1 MVAKDETTRA
11 RIDNI
16 KAELLST
23 STCTSATVAALEELL
38 LKKEEAATQKENVRV
53 KVQTTA
59 AARRRAGTATAAA
72 SATVDVTKQK
82 CGTLAPREKYILATE
97 VANKTLQTLADALK
111 NPALAIASSKSKP
124 VTAED
129 ARKPA
134 RPRPGHTTTS
144 STSQKPLRER
154 SISQI
159 NNSPQK
165 RVPRRSS
172 SYSSFLSPGP
182 DPGIVATAE
191 CARTAFAYL
200 GTPEASKVLGKDSQ
214 ELQYENGVLVLIGK
228 LVALGLDNLASKEL
242 RALKKRLDRYL
253 TRGAG
258 KEPLRSAPQHT
269 GTAEKDGL
277 ASLLDFAAINS
288 KSPAVPLVA
297 SFQSYTLRI
306 IAKLKRP
313 RTVEATWDYLK
324 MSNPSSP
331 ANLLWHTAKTPT
343 SQAKAARQLESLA
356 QTVLSLCP
364 SVSSADDANTLQPSA
379 ETVLLLQHLAFSIRK
394 QWWGLVNHQGNE
406 VQELAEPF
414 AKCLIA
420 FARRSQLIP
429 SKKYKL
435 AETLYADLVGLP
447 DDFASS
453 ESGTASSTA
462 NKALYSLAQA
472 AGLSDR
478 ALRWLGSSKTSSAS
492 STSAAKQAART
503 IRIAIITLEAYLKGD
518 KKSDLEETIT
528 NALEALHGSLGG
540 SAVDLETLFA
550 EVNSLRRTATKLLVA
565 SLSVPA
571 TAESSSI
578 ERYAVPIIAASVHFS
593 ARFLGTRLPDDADAR
608 TKIRHRERITVAWKC
623 VKSTLDSVV
632 ACCKQNIKSPEE
644 WKEMDTVLQECSRII
659 RRFEEE
665 FENGTFSNGEGA
677 VIIGSYTVKLSNAYW
692 ALYLQLRKARCN
704 AEHLVVAMQRSID
717 LLESKSTPE
726 KVSGLLPMKLEQL
739 GDAYEDLQQSE
750 NSRNAYRQCL
760 NNHLNEDV
768 LQQLSEAAARSS
780 VSAIF
785 TSDGPLNIL
794 ARVLKAYHH
803 LVVKFGVQQQHEV
816 AFYDD
821 EELEPGARGALLE
834 VQTGFFSRTLSRNRQ
849 WDSSLNKSIC
859 ILAERLQQLYP
870 PQTYPI
876 RHLRLSVTL
885 LQLSQHDLP
894 VVFEQPSLSDLAP
907 DDKSRVSGS
916 QDEALK
922 NHERHLKALCM
933 LKFSMRDTSPST
945 SILRKCFATWESIV
959 NSATSWA
966 ALEDCIDNTETWL
979 QDLQACLE
987 FLNAK
992 GEEYL
997 ALPLLHLLIAT
1008 LELRKDSDAS
1018 ELVTTLSILGL
1029 QFIRLG
1035 YSGKAGLSLAK
1046 AEALIHRETCSVEAK
1061 LQWHMAYSE
1070 YLLGIGN
1077 TAKCLTIMS
1086 NAQSIALADS
1096 QFMNLAKPT
1105 TTLSGRLR
1113 FNRILADA
1121 SYIQSLL
1128 ATSTGLY
1135 RQASRHARQCVTL
1148 NRRIWAAL
1156 ESRVNVRKMATAED
1170 TDSDA
1175 GAAFDPLMSVRNDKG
1190 MPLVMS
1196 VTHDALSGPEFWSLV
1211 PALYRALMQQSQI
1224 FAHQGLLHEAI
1235 HVAEQAGKIASST
1248 GSATLM
1254 TDNTSWR
1261 ADCWAQSGRPD
1272 KAESILNT
1280 LSLASSRKCLS
1291 TAGYHSAIART
1302 HHWNNRYGEEIE
1314 SYVNMEQLL
1323 KELSS
1328 SLYMRSLET
1337 FSPSV
1342 DALADQISSLALQPT
1357 APSKARVGTRGRKP
1371 VAKAAP
1377 KVVPKSVTNART
1389 RTTAAATAK
1398 AVPKSTRQAK
1408 SPTIAETPSIADQCS
1423 ALQILQASMRDRAIL
1438 ANILHDDLT
1447 RALELLRE
1455 AEEVQSGMD
1464 QEVSH
1469 MWATFKAR
1477 LAQST
1482 KQIAEDFNVNTLPE
1496 STIAFPAFGLKEST
1510 SSETATTKKGTVAPS
1525 KGGRTKKR
1533 SKEDF
1538 METLREARERLVEA
1552 HSLCA
1557 TNGSNHL
1564 FRQTSMALGHVTVL
1578 MSAVCGSELPGSL
1591 HPLYAAYMSEV
1602 PKVNALRLVQESTEG
1617 EKEQMSRDECL
1628 QWPVLDHSR
1637 FALGSISD
1645 FQKDYIDIIPDTWT
1659 AVSLELSE
1667 ARDELFI
1674 TRFESGLSPF
1684 VLRLPLARHASREMD
1699 EEEFSFA
1706 DGKRDFDEI
1715 IELSDFS
1722 TRSAKDMTSREA
1734 RQQWWAEREALDTRL
1749 HELLINMENIWLG
1762 GFKGVFSQ
1770 FERQPTLLARFRKS
1784 FESILNN
1791 HLPSRRKKSQQ
1802 KRPILDT
1809 RVLELF
1815 VGLGDATNEDLD
1827 LDESLMDLIYFVVD
1841 VLQFNGE
1848 HNAYDE
1854 LDFDAMVVETYEALR
1869 AYHSASQKLNT
1880 AIRHTILILDNNL
1893 HAFPWE
1899 SLPCLEQLSIS
1910 RLPSLAALRER
1921 LLSAQSST
1929 GDPNAA
1935 PGHYIC
1941 PNAGGT
1947 SMLNPSGD
1955 LAHTSKTIK
1964 PHLEKLQ
1971 GRWDHI
1977 ANRAPSEKEFED
1989 SLREKDLVLYF
2000 GHGCGAQYVKS
2011 KSVRRLYPGP
2021 QDTVGGKPGCATT
2034 LLFGCSSVHL
2044 TENGIFEPSGMLASY
2059 LTAGAPAVVGM
2070 LWDVTDKDCDRLAVR
2085 AGELWGLWPAAQ
2097 EDALPL
2103 KTPAKTAAKKSKG
2116 KGRVAQLADDGE
2128 GVGHGGSAKKGKKT
2142 AKTVDEDASDEREE
2156 GRGVVGLDEAIKEA
2170 RSACVLRYLNGA
2182 AAVVYGIPRRSSE
2195 LHQPTEANA
2204 PKALLIVAAPTSTM
2218 MAERPTKAGP
2228 SRKRAL
2234 VSCDR
2239 CKIRRARCIRDN
2251 ADVPCADCKAA
2262 GVQCESKLPRKQRV
2276 YGSVETLSLR
2286 YRALESL
2293 VKGLFPNENV
2303 QDTETLFKLAA
2314 ARNISM
2320 PASDD
2325 FTPADIFS
2333 KTEREAPTPGGQR
2346 QEPSPNLPRAR
2357 MAVTPIQSQST
2368 QTTSVAS
2375 TTPKHHHPNPATA
2388 ARRPSAD
2395 VRSTHTQGSSH
2406 YFGPSSSF
2414 RLATTIR
2421 ALAARWKAA
2430 SGTDFPGMPLHAS
2443 AASMNRS
2450 STNPSEEDYALPRA
2464 NWLPIPTGRS
2474 RKRSRSQVESSSDQ
2488 SLPREVNSNGETI
2501 GDFLPEKHIANALV
2515 AAYFD
2520 HVHTYMPLF
2529 NRSVFH
2535 HRLEETYS
2543 RQLQPLEESKQPGW
2557 LVTLALVFAF
2567 GCQQVVGLDAEQT
2580 HELRLKYLIF
2590 AKGYFRQLLTTT
2602 CLDNVQA
2609 LVLHNLHHHNI
2620 GQKSSSW
2627 LLIGLAARMSITMGM
2642 HRDSSNLDFDPVERD
2657 MRRQV
2662 WWTIYIFEK
2671 TLCSILGR
2679 PTAIDDREMSMHIP
2693 EAPMLKETGVSA
2705 TFMSLGFELVRM
2717 SYTIRQHAYFDH
2729 TSAEERSPTLAVAT
2743 SLLRQCDNFFA
2754 SIPPHMSVDYA
2765 STTQEERAT
2774 ILLLHIY
2781 YYYTRCIITRDF
2793 LVHKVESHITYL
2805 EEQTFPVT
2813 EDWQTTLL
2821 LAEDCVE
2828 SVHRSLQCI
2837 TIGINLGIIGYSW
2850 LDFFYV
2856 FHAVLIVCADFLARP
2871 REQTDSAK
2879 DTERKVTVRTVL
2891 DQVRGMQRL
2900 APTYKTLSQIA
2911 LQFASITGVTEDR
2924 KPPIPIET
2932 QQEPLPIE
2940 PPGAMVDDWGMEH
2953 LIEISDLGEDWFTN
2967 ATTDLGL
2974 DFFDLSN
2981 SHTAMVF
2988 PPPDPISHAGTMG
3001 NPTADA
3007 VDDWTARTLRGMHT
3021 I

>member
-1 MVAKDETTRA
+1 MAAKDETARA

-16 KAELLST
+16 KADLLST

-38 LKKEEAATQKENVRV
+38 LKKEEVTTQKENVRA
-53 KVQTTA
+53 KVQATA

-72 SATVDVTKQK
+72 TAEVTKQK
-82 CGTLAPREKYILATE
+82 CGTLAPRERYILATE

-111 NPALAIASSKSKP
+111 NPPLTIASAKSKP
-124 VTAED
+124 ATAED

-134 RPRPGHTTTS
+134 RPRPGHTKTC

-154 SISQI
+154 SVSQI

-165 RVPRRSS
+165 RAPRRSS

-182 DPGIVATAE
+182 DPGLVAMAE

-200 GTPEASKVLGKDSQ
+200 GTPEALKVLGKDSQ

-228 LVALGLDNLASKEL
+228 LVALGLDNLAIKEL
-242 RALKKRLDRYL
+242 RNLKKRLDRYL
-253 TRGAG
+253 IRDAG
-258 KEPLRSAPQHT
+258 KEIARGGPQST
-269 GTAEKDGL
+269 GTTEKDSL
-277 ASLLDFAAINS
+277 ASLLDFAAIDS

-306 IAKLKRP
+306 IAKLRRP
-313 RTVEATWDYLK
+313 RIVETTWDYLK

-331 ANLLWHTAKTPT
+331 ANLLWHTAKTPS

-364 SVSSADDANTLQPSA
+364 SISSADDANTLQPSP
-379 ETVLLLQHLAFSIRK
+379 ETVLLLQHLAFNIRK
-394 QWWGLVNHQGNE
+394 QWWGLVKHQGNE
-406 VQELAEPF
+406 DQELAEPF
-414 AKCLIA
+414 AKCLVA

-447 DDFASS
+447 DDFAAS
-453 ESGTASSTA
+453 ENSTASSATA
-462 NKALYSLAQA
+462 NKALSSLAQA
-472 AGLSDR
+472 AGLSDQ

-492 STSAAKQAART
+492 NASAAKQTART

-518 KKSDLEETIT
+518 KKPDLEETIIT
-528 NALEALHGSLGG
+528 ALETLHGSLGG
-540 SAVDLETLFA
+540 STADLETLFA
-550 EVNSLRRTATKLLVA
+550 EVNSLRRTATRLLVA
-565 SLSVPA
+565 SLSRSAV
-571 TAESSSI
+571 AEPSAI

-593 ARFLGTRLPDDADAR
+593 ARFLGTRVPDEADAK
-608 TKIRHRERITVAWKC
+608 TKTRHRERITVAWKC
-623 VKSTLDSVV
+623 LKSTLDSVMT
-632 ACCKQNIKSPEE
+632 CCKQNIRTQEE
-644 WKEMDTVLQECSRII
+644 WKEVDAVLQECSHILH
-659 RRFEEE
+659 RFSEE
-665 FENGTFSNGEGA
+665 FEHGTFSSGEGA
-677 VIIGSYTVKLSNAYW
+677 VLVGSYTVKISNAYW
-692 ALYLQLRKARCN
+692 ALYLQLRKAHCN
-704 AEHLVVAMQRSID
+704 LEHLVVAMQRSID
-717 LLESKSTPE
+717 LLESRSSSE
-726 KVSGLLPMKLEQL
+726 QVSGLLPMKLEQL
-739 GDAYEDLQQSE
+739 GEAFEDMKQSE
-750 NSRNAYRQCL
+750 RSRNAYRRCL
-760 NNHLNEDV
+760 DSHLSEDV

-780 VSAIF
+780 VNAIF
-785 TSDGPLNIL
+785 SNGEAFSVL

-803 LVVKFGVQQQHEV
+803 SFIKFGLQQQNEV
-816 AFYDD
+816 AFYDN
-821 EELEPGARGALLE
+821 EELDPGARGALLE
-834 VQTGFFSRTLSRNRQ
+834 VQTGFFLRTLSKNRQ
-849 WDSSLNKSIC
+849 WDFTLNKSIC
-859 ILAERLQQLYP
+859 ILTERLQQLYA

-885 LQLSQHDLP
+885 LQLSQHDLH
-894 VVFEQPSLSDLAP
+894 VVSEQLSPSDLAN
-907 DDKSRVSGS
+907 DDSARVSGS
-916 QDEALK
+916 RDEALN
-922 NHERHLKALCM
+922 NHESHLKALYT
-933 LKFSMRDTSPST
+933 LKSSMQDQSPPTST
-945 SILRKCFATWESIV
+945 LQQCFATWESLV
-959 NSATSWA
+959 DSATSWA
-966 ALEDCIDNTETWL
+966 ALDDRIDNTETWL

-997 ALPLLHLLIAT
+997 ALPLLHLLVAT

-1018 ELVTTLSILGL
+1018 ELITTVSTLGL
-1029 QFIRLG
+1029 QFLHLG
-1035 YSGKAGLSLAK
+1035 YTGKAGLSLAK
-1046 AEALIHRETCSVEAK
+1046 AEALVQRRTCSVEAR
-1061 LQWHMAYSE
+1061 LQWHLAYAE

-1077 TAKCLTIMS
+1077 TAKCSNIMS
-1086 NAQSIALADS
+1086 NAQSIALADN

-1113 FNRILADA
+1113 FNRIVADA
-1121 SYIQSLL
+1121 SYVQSLL
-1128 ATSTGLY
+1128 ATSTGSY
-1135 RQASRHARQCVTL
+1135 RQAARHARQCVTL

-1156 ESRVNVRKMATAED
+1156 ESRANARKMAAADDME
-1170 TDSDA
+1170 SEA
-1175 GAAFDPLMSVRNDKG
+1175 GAAFDPLSSVRNDKG

-1196 VTHDALSGPEFWSLV
+1196 VTHDALSGPDFWSLV

-1235 HVAEQAGKIASST
+1235 YVAEQAEKIASST

-1254 TDNTSWR
+1254 IDNASWR

-1272 KAESILNT
+1272 KAESTLDT

-1302 HHWNNRYGEEIE
+1302 HHWNSRYGEEIE
-1314 SYVNMEQLL
+1314 SYSRMEQLIT
-1323 KELSS
+1323 ELSS
-1328 SLYMRSLET
+1328 PCYIRSLET

-1342 DALADQISSLALQPT
+1342 DALAEQISSLALQPP
-1357 APSKARVGTRGRKP
+1357 ASSKARAAGARGRKP
-1371 VAKAAP
+1371 VVKAAAKA
-1377 KVVPKSVTNART
+1377 VPKPVTNART

-1398 AVPKSTRQAK
+1398 AVPKTTRQAR
-1408 SPTIAETPSIADQCS
+1408 SPIVPEASSIADQCS

-1447 RALELLRE
+1447 KALDLLGQ
-1455 AEEVQSGMD
+1455 AEELQTGLG

-1482 KQIAEDFNVNTLPE
+1482 KQIAEDFTVNTLPE

-1510 SSETATTKKGTVAPS
+1510 LSETAISKKGTIVPT

-1538 METLREARERLVEA
+1538 MDTLREARERLVEA

-1564 FRQTSMALGHVTVL
+1564 FRQTSIALGHVTVL

-1628 QWPVLDHSR
+1628 QWPVSDPSR
-1637 FALGSISD
+1637 FTLGSISD

-1667 ARDELFI
+1667 ERDELFI

-1770 FERQPTLLARFRKS
+1770 YERQPTLLARFRKA
-1784 FESILNN
+1784 FESILND

-1802 KRPILDT
+1802 KRPVLDT

-1815 VGLGDATNEDLD
+1815 IGLGDATNQDLD

-1848 HNAYDE
+1848 CNAYDE

-1869 AYHSASQKLNT
+1869 AYHSASQKPDT
-1880 AIRHTILILDNNL
+1880 ATRHTILILDNNL

-1921 LLSAQSST
+1921 LLSARSST
-1929 GDPNAA
+1929 AHPDAA

-1941 PNAGGT
+1941 PDAGGT

-1964 PHLEKLQ
+1964 PHLDELQ
-1971 GRWDHI
+1971 GPWNHI
-1977 ANRAPSEKEFED
+1977 RNRAPSEKEFEEA
-1989 SLREKDLVLYF
+1989 LREKNLVLYF

-2021 QDTVGGKPGCATT
+2021 QDANGRKPGCATT

-2085 AGELWGLWPAAQ
+2085 AGELWGLWPEAQ
-2097 EDALPL
+2097 EDALPP
-2103 KTPAKTAAKKSKG
+2103 KTPAKPAAKKSKG
-2116 KGRVAQLADDGE
+2116 KGRVGQLVDDVE
-2128 GVGHGGSAKKGKKT
+2128 GVRSLGSVKKGKKT
-2142 AKTVDEDASDEREE
+2142 AKTADED
-2156 GRGVVGLDEAIKEA
+2156 
-2170 RSACVLRYLNGA
+2170 
-2182 AAVVYGIPRRSSE
+2182 RRSSE
-2195 LHQPTEANA
+2195 LHKPTEAN
-2204 PKALLIVAAPTSTM
+2204 PRKALLVVFAPTSM
-2218 MAERPTKAGP
+2218 IMAERPAKAGP

-2325 FTPADIFS
+2325 FTPADIFN
-2333 KTEREAPTPGGQR
+2333 KNEREAPTPGGQR
-2346 QEPSPNLPRAR
+2346 QEPSPNLLRSG
-2357 MAVTPIQSQST
+2357 MAVTPSQST
-2368 QTTSVAS
+2368 QSTSVAS
-2375 TTPKHHHPNPATA
+2375 TTPKHHQPTPAVTE

-2395 VRSTHTQGSSH
+2395 VRAAHGSSH

-2421 ALAARWKAA
+2421 SLAARWKAA
-2430 SGTDFPGMPLHAS
+2430 SGADFPCIPLYGSGSGAS
-2443 AASMNRS
+2443 INRS
-2450 STNPSEEDYALPRA
+2450 STNASEDDYAMPRT
-2464 NWLPIPTGRS
+2464 NWLPIPTSRS

-2488 SLPREVNSNGETI
+2488 SLPRDPGPIAETI
-2501 GDFLPEKHIANALV
+2501 GDFLPEKHIADALT

-2529 NRSVFH
+2529 NRSVFQN
-2535 HRLEETYS
+2535 RLEETYS
-2543 RQLQPLEESKQPGW
+2543 RHLQPLEDSKQPGW
-2557 LVTLALVFAF
+2557 LVILALVFAF
-2567 GCQQVVGLDAEQT
+2567 GCQQVRALDAEQT
-2580 HELRLKYLIF
+2580 HELRLKYLVF

-2609 LVLHNLHHHNI
+2609 L
-2620 GQKSSSW
+2620 
-2627 LLIGLAARMSITMGM
+2627 SITMGM
-2642 HRDSSNLDFDPVERD
+2642 HRDSSNLDFDPIERD

-2693 EAPMLKETGVSA
+2693 ESPTLEQTGATA

-2717 SYTIRQHAYFDH
+2717 SYTIRQHAYFDY
-2729 TSAEERSPTLAVAT
+2729 TSAEERSPTLAVAK

-2754 SIPPHMSVDYA
+2754 SIPPHMLVEYSSAQD
-2765 STTQEERAT
+2765 EKPT

-2793 LVHKVESHITYL
+2793 LVHKVDSNISYMEGKP
-2805 EEQTFPVT
+2805 FPIT
-2813 EDWQTTLL
+2813 EDWQTTLI

-2828 SVHRSLQCI
+2828 SVHRSLQYI
-2837 TIGINLGIIGYSW
+2837 TIGIDLGIIGYSW

-2871 REQTDSAK
+2871 REQIDSAK
-2879 DTERKVTVRTVL
+2879 DTERKTTVRMVL
-2891 DQVRGMQRL
+2891 DQVRGMHRL

-2911 LQFASITGVTEDR
+2911 LQFATITGVTEDK
-2924 KPPIPIET
+2924 KPPIPVET
-2932 QQEPLPIE
+2932 QQEPPLME
-2940 PPGAMVDDWGMEH
+2940 PAGAMVDDWSMDH
-2953 LIEISDLGEDWFTN
+2953 LVEISDLGEDWFTN

-2974 DFFDLSN
+2974 DFFDLSHSN
-2981 SHTAMVF
+2981 PAMTF
-2988 PPPDPISHAGTMG
+2988 PPTDPISHAATIGD
-3001 NPTADA
+3001 PTTDA

>member
-1 MVAKDETTRA
+1 MAAKDETARA

-16 KAELLST
+16 KADLLST
-23 STCTSATVAALEELL
+23 STCTNATAAALEELL
-38 LKKEEAATQKENVRV
+38 LKKEEVATQKENVRV
-53 KVQTTA
+53 KVQATA

-72 SATVDVTKQK
+72 AAAATVEVTKQK
-82 CGTLAPREKYILATE
+82 CSTLAPREKYILATE

-111 NPALAIASSKSKP
+111 NPPLAIAPTKP
-124 VTAED
+124 KPATAED

-134 RPRPGHTTTS
+134 RPRPGHTKTC

-154 SISQI
+154 SVSQI
-159 NNSPQK
+159 NNSPQ
-165 RVPRRSS
+165 RRAPRRSS
-172 SYSSFLSPGP
+172 SYSSFLFPGP
-182 DPGIVATAE
+182 DPGLVATAE

-200 GTPEASKVLGKDSQ
+200 GTPEAFKVLGKDSQ

-228 LVALGLDNLASKEL
+228 LVALGLDNLAIKEL

-253 TRGAG
+253 VRDAG
-258 KEPLRSAPQHT
+258 KETSRGVPQPMAT
-269 GTAEKDGL
+269 MEKDSL
-277 ASLLDFAAINS
+277 ASLLDFAAIDP

-297 SFQSYTLRI
+297 SFQAYTLRI
-306 IAKLKRP
+306 IAKLRRP
-313 RTVEATWDYLK
+313 RIVEATWDYLK

-331 ANLLWHTAKTPT
+331 ANLLWHTAKTPS

-364 SVSSADDANTLQPSA
+364 SISSADDANTLQPSP
-379 ETVLLLQHLAFSIRK
+379 ETVLLLQHLAFNIRK
-394 QWWGLVNHQGNE
+394 QWWGLVKHHGNE
-406 VQELAEPF
+406 DQELAEPF
-414 AKCLIA
+414 AKCLVA

-447 DDFASS
+447 DDFAAS
-453 ESGTASSTA
+453 ENSTASSATA
-462 NKALYSLAQA
+462 NKALSSLAQA
-472 AGLSDR
+472 AGLSDH
-478 ALRWLGSSKTSSAS
+478 ALRWLGPSKTSAAS
-492 STSAAKQAART
+492 NASVAKQTART

-518 KKSDLEETIT
+518 KKPDLNETII
-528 NALEALHGSLGG
+528 NALETLHGSLGG
-540 SAVDLETLFA
+540 SAADLETLFA
-550 EVNSLRRTATKLLVA
+550 EVNSLRRTATRLLVA

-571 TAESSSI
+571 AAEPSAI
-578 ERYAVPIIAASVHFS
+578 EQYAVPIIAASVHFS
-593 ARFLGTRLPDDADAR
+593 ARFLGTRLPDEADAK
-608 TKIRHRERITVAWKC
+608 TKTRHRERIAVAWKC
-623 VKSTLDSVV
+623 LKSTLDSVMT
-632 ACCKQNIKSPEE
+632 CCKQNIQTPEE
-644 WKEMDTVLQECSRII
+644 WKEVDTVLRECSHIL
-659 RRFEEE
+659 RRFDEE
-665 FENGTFSNGEGA
+665 FEHGTFSSGESA
-677 VIIGSYTVKLSNAYW
+677 VLVGSYTVKLSNAYW

-704 AEHLVVAMQRSID
+704 LEHLVVAMQRSID
-717 LLESKSTPE
+717 LLEPRSSSE
-726 KVSGLLPMKLEQL
+726 QLSGLLPMKLEQL
-739 GDAYEDLQQSE
+739 GEAFEDMKQSE
-750 NSRNAYRQCL
+750 RSRNAYRQCL
-760 NNHLNEDV
+760 DSHLSEDV
-768 LQQLSEAAARSS
+768 LQQLSEAAARCS
-780 VSAIF
+780 VNAIF
-785 TSDGPLNIL
+785 SNDGAFSVL

-803 LVVKFGVQQQHEV
+803 LFIKSGLQQQDEV
-816 AFYDD
+816 AFYDN
-821 EELEPGARGALLE
+821 EELDPGARGALLE
-834 VQTGFFSRTLSRNRQ
+834 VQTGFFLRTLSKNRQ
-849 WDSSLNKSIC
+849 WDSNLNKSIC
-859 ILAERLQQLYP
+859 ILTKRLQQLYV

-876 RHLRLSVTL
+876 RHLRLSVIL
-885 LQLSQHDLP
+885 LQLSQHDLD
-894 VVFEQPSLSDLAP
+894 VVSEQLSFPNLAN
-907 DDKSRVSGS
+907 DDRARVSGS
-916 QDEALK
+916 QDEALD
-922 NHERHLKALCM
+922 NHETHLKALYT
-933 LKFSMRDTSPST
+933 LKSLMQDKSPPTST
-945 SILRKCFATWESIV
+945 LQQCFATWESLV

-966 ALEDCIDNTETWL
+966 ALNDRIDNTETWL

-997 ALPLLHLLIAT
+997 ALPLLHLLVAT

-1018 ELVTTLSILGL
+1018 ELITTISSLGL
-1029 QFIRLG
+1029 QFLRLG
-1035 YSGKAGLSLAK
+1035 YTGKAGLSLAK
-1046 AEALIHRETCSVEAK
+1046 AEALIQRRTCSVEAR
-1061 LQWHMAYSE
+1061 LQWHLAYAE

-1077 TAKCLTIMS
+1077 TAKCSNIMS
-1086 NAQSIALADS
+1086 NAQSIALADN
-1096 QFMNLAKPT
+1096 QCMNLAKPT

-1121 SYIQSLL
+1121 SYVQSLL
-1128 ATSTGLY
+1128 ATSAGSY
-1135 RQASRHARQCVTL
+1135 RQAARHARQCVTL

-1156 ESRVNVRKMATAED
+1156 ESRANARKMAAAED
-1170 TDSDA
+1170 IEPEA
-1175 GAAFDPLMSVRNDKG
+1175 GTAFDPLSSVRNDKG

-1196 VTHDALSGPEFWSLV
+1196 VTHDALSGPDFWSLV

-1235 HVAEQAGKIASST
+1235 YVAEQAEKIASST
-1248 GSATLM
+1248 GSATLII
-1254 TDNTSWR
+1254 DNASWR

-1272 KAESILNT
+1272 KAESTLDTLN
-1280 LSLASSRKCLS
+1280 LASSRKCLS

-1314 SYVNMEQLL
+1314 SYSRMEQLL
-1323 KELSS
+1323 TELSS
-1328 SLYMRSLET
+1328 PWYIRSLET

-1342 DALADQISSLALQPT
+1342 DALADQISSLALQPP
-1357 APSKARVGTRGRKP
+1357 ASSKAKAGTRGRKP
-1371 VAKAAP
+1371 VVKAAP
-1377 KVVPKSVTNART
+1377 KVVPKPVTNART

-1398 AVPKSTRQAK
+1398 AVPKTTRQARA
-1408 SPTIAETPSIADQCS
+1408 PVVQETSSIADQCS
-1423 ALQILQASMRDRAIL
+1423 ALQILHASMRDRAIL

-1447 RALELLRE
+1447 KALELLGQ
-1455 AEEVQSGMD
+1455 AEELQTGLD

-1482 KQIAEDFNVNTLPE
+1482 KQIAEDFTVNTLPE

-1510 SSETATTKKGTVAPS
+1510 LSEMATSKKGTIVPT

-1538 METLREARERLVEA
+1538 MDTLREARERLVEA

-1628 QWPVLDHSR
+1628 QWPVSDPSR
-1637 FALGSISD
+1637 FTLGSISD

-1667 ARDELFI
+1667 ERDELFI

-1770 FERQPTLLARFRKS
+1770 YERQPTLLARFRKS
-1784 FESILNN
+1784 FESILND

-1802 KRPILDT
+1802 KRPVLDA

-1815 VGLGDATNEDLD
+1815 IGLGDATNEDLD

-1848 HNAYDE
+1848 CNAYDE

-1880 AIRHTILILDNNL
+1880 ATRHTILILDNNL
-1893 HAFPWE
+1893 HGFPWE

-1921 LLSAQSST
+1921 LLSARSST
-1929 GDPNAA
+1929 AYPDAA

-1941 PNAGGT
+1941 PNVGGT

-1964 PHLEKLQ
+1964 PHLDELQ
-1971 GRWDHI
+1971 GPWNHI
-1977 ANRAPSEKEFED
+1977 RNRAPSEKEFED

-2021 QDTVGGKPGCATT
+2021 QDTSGRKPGCATT

-2085 AGELWGLWPAAQ
+2085 AGELWGLWHEAQ
-2097 EDALPL
+2097 EDVVPP
-2103 KTPAKTAAKKSKG
+2103 KTPGKTAAKKAKG
-2116 KGRVAQLADDGE
+2116 KSRAAQLVDDVE
-2128 GVGHGGSAKKGKKT
+2128 GGKGVGSAKKGKKT
-2142 AKTVDEDASDEREE
+2142 AKTADEGVNVE
-2156 GRGVVGLDEAIKEA
+2156 GKRHRGVGLDEAIREA
-2170 RSACVLRYLNGA
+2170 RSAFVF
-2182 AAVVYGIPRRSSE
+2182 
-2195 LHQPTEANA
+2195 
-2204 PKALLIVAAPTSTM
+2204 APTSM
-2218 MAERPTKAGP
+2218 IMAERPAKAGP

-2293 VKGLFPNENV
+2293 VKGLFPHENV

-2325 FTPADIFS
+2325 FTPADIFN
-2333 KTEREAPTPGGQR
+2333 KNEREAPTPGGGQR
-2346 QEPSPNLPRAR
+2346 QEPSPNLPRSG
-2357 MAVTPIQSQST
+2357 MAVTPNQST
-2368 QTTSVAS
+2368 QSTSVAS
-2375 TTPKHHHPNPATA
+2375 TTPKHHDPTPATET
-2388 ARRPSAD
+2388 RRQSAD
-2395 VRSTHTQGSSH
+2395 VRAAHGSSH

-2421 ALAARWKAA
+2421 TLAARWKAA
-2430 SGTDFPGMPLHAS
+2430 SGADFPCIPLYGSDPAS
-2443 AASMNRS
+2443 RSGASINRS
-2450 STNPSEEDYALPRA
+2450 STNASEDDYAMPRT
-2464 NWLPIPTGRS
+2464 NWLPIPTSRS

-2488 SLPREVNSNGETI
+2488 SLPREPGPSAETI
-2501 GDFLPEKHIANALV
+2501 GDFLPEKHIADALT
-2515 AAYFD
+2515 ASYFD

-2529 NRSVFH
+2529 NRSVFQN
-2535 HRLEETYS
+2535 RLEETYS
-2543 RQLQPLEESKQPGW
+2543 RHLQPLDDSKQPGW
-2557 LVTLALVFAF
+2557 LVILALVFAF
-2567 GCQQVVGLDAEQT
+2567 GCQQVRGLDAEQT
-2580 HELRLKYLIF
+2580 HELRLKYLVF
-2590 AKGYFRQLLTTT
+2590 AKAYFRQLLTTT

-2627 LLIGLAARMSITMGM
+2627 LLIGLAARMASY
-2642 HRDSSNLDFDPVERD
+2642 FDPIERD

-2693 EAPMLKETGVSA
+2693 ESPTLEQTGATA
-2705 TFMSLGFELVRM
+2705 TFMSLGFELVSM

-2729 TSAEERSPTLAVAT
+2729 TSAEERSPTLAVAK

-2754 SIPPHMSVDYA
+2754 SIPPHMLVEYS
-2765 STTQEERAT
+2765 STQDEKPT

-2793 LVHKVESHITYL
+2793 LVHKVDSNISYMEGK
-2805 EEQTFPVT
+2805 TFPIT
-2813 EDWQTTLL
+2813 EDWQTTLI

-2828 SVHRSLQCI
+2828 SVHRSLQYI
-2837 TIGINLGIIGYSW
+2837 SIGIDLGIIGYSW

-2871 REQTDSAK
+2871 REQADSVK
-2879 DTERKVTVRTVL
+2879 DTERKTTVRTVL
-2891 DQVRGMQRL
+2891 DQVRGMHRL

-2911 LQFASITGVTEDR
+2911 LQFATITGVTEDR
-2924 KPPIPIET
+2924 KPPIPMEAP
-2932 QQEPLPIE
+2932 QEPPPME
-2940 PPGAMVDDWGMEH
+2940 PVGTMVDDWGMEH
-2953 LIEISDLGEDWFTN
+2953 LVEISDLGEDWFIN

-2974 DFFDLSN
+2974 DFFDLSHSN
-2981 SHTAMVF
+2981 PAMAF
-2988 PPPDPISHAGTMG
+2988 PPPDPISHAEIIGD
-3001 NPTADA
+3001 PTTDA